1 MPFWK
6 RPVLP
11 DSPEGA
17 LPVPDGAGP
26 VAREALSAFNAG
38 DFGRCRTLVRDLRVH
53 ATDAVDADVARD
65 LTARL
70 RPDPVMLGLA
80 ALSVPT
86 LLFLALWAVTHSH

>member
-1 MPFWK
+1 MTFWK

-11 DSPEGA
+11 DSPEGE
-17 LPVPDGAGP
+17 LLVPDGAGP
-26 VAREALSAFNAG
+26 AARDALAAFNAG
-38 DFGRCRTLVRDLRVH
+38 DFARCRALVRDLRAH
-53 ATDAVDADVARD
+53 PADETDAAVARD

-70 RPDPVMLGLA
+70 RPDPVILGLA